1 MAIRKH
7 CLFSNK
13 NPLGWYYMPSSWG
26 KIFKVSTFGESHGP
40 SVGVVVDG
48 VPAGIPLEI
57 AEIQKDLDRRRPGQS
72 ELTTPRDEADEV
84 RVLSGVFE
92 GRTIGSPIALIVD
105 NKNTISKDYDNLKD
119 VYRPSHAD
127 FTYQEKYGFRAHVG
141 GGRSSV
147 RETIARVAA
156 GGIARRILENDL
168 GIRTVAWVDSIGEID
183 SNINETSYPKSREE
197 VDLNAVRCPD
207 PLTSSKMERLILDL
221 RNEGDSVGGIVKA
234 VVYNLPPGLGDP
246 VYDKLDGDLAKAIL
260 SIPACKGFEVGSG
273 FAGTRQLGSTH
284 NDEFY
289 IDSENRVRTRT
300 NFSGGLQG
308 GITNGMELVIKAAFK
323 PTSTIKKEQN
333 TVNSQNQ
340 ETTLKARGRHDPCVL
355 PRAVPII
362 EAAIN
367 LVLIDAYF
375 YQRALQPEWYEK
387 WVQNRNRRQK

>member
-1 MAIRKH
+1 
-7 CLFSNK
+7 
-13 NPLGWYYMPSSWG
+13 MPSSWG
-26 KIFKVSTFGESHGP
+26 KIFRISTFGESHGP
-40 SVGVVVDG
+40 SVGVVIDG
-48 VPAGIPLEI
+48 VPAGIPLELS
-57 AEIQKDLDRRRPGQS
+57 EIQKDLDRRRPGQS
-72 ELTTPRDEADEV
+72 EITTPRDEADEV

-92 GRTIGSPIALIVD
+92 DKTIGSPIALIVD

-119 VYRPSHAD
+119 VFRPSHAD
-127 FTYQEKYGFRAHVG
+127 YTYQEKYGFRAHVG

-156 GGIARRILENDL
+156 AGLARRILERDL

-183 SNINETSYPKSREE
+183 SNISENSYPKSREE
-197 VDLNAVRCPD
+197 VDVNPVRCPD
-207 PLTSSKMERLILDL
+207 KETASKMERLILDL
-221 RNEGDSVGGIVKA
+221 RNEGDSVGGIIKA

-260 SIPACKGFEVGSG
+260 SIPACKGFELGSG
-273 FAGTRQLGSTH
+273 FSGTRLFGSNH

-289 IDSENRVRTRT
+289 IDDKKRVRTRT
-300 NFSGGLQG
+300 NHSGGLQG

-323 PTSTIKKEQN
+323 PTSTIKKEQK
-333 TVNSQNQ
+333 TVNSLNE

-387 WVQNRNRRQK
+387 WVLNRGTRR

>member
-1 MAIRKH
+1 
-7 CLFSNK
+7 
-13 NPLGWYYMPSSWG
+13 MPSSWG
-26 KIFKVSTFGESHGP
+26 KIFRISTFGESHGP
-40 SVGVVVDG
+40 SVGVVIDG
-48 VPAGIPLEI
+48 VPAGIPLELS
-57 AEIQKDLDRRRPGQS
+57 EIQKDLDRRRPGQS
-72 ELTTPRDEADEV
+72 EITTPRDEADEV

-92 GRTIGSPIALIVD
+92 DKTIGSPIALVVD

-119 VYRPSHAD
+119 VFRPSHAD
-127 FTYQEKYGFRAHVG
+127 YTYQEKYGFRAHVG

-156 GGIARRILENDL
+156 AGLARRILERDL

-183 SNINETSYPKSREE
+183 SNISENSYPKSREE
-197 VDLNAVRCPD
+197 VDVNPVRCPD
-207 PLTSSKMERLILDL
+207 KETASKMERLILDL
-221 RNEGDSVGGIVKA
+221 RNEGDSVGGIIKA

-260 SIPACKGFEVGSG
+260 SIPACKGFELGSG
-273 FAGTRQLGSTH
+273 FSGTRLFGSNH

-289 IDSENRVRTRT
+289 IDDKKRVRTRT
-300 NFSGGLQG
+300 NHSGGLQG

-323 PTSTIKKEQN
+323 PTSTIKKEQK
-333 TVNSQNQ
+333 TVNSLNE

-387 WVQNRNRRQK
+387 WVLNRETRR